1 MSILAH
7 YRPHIRPNFL
17 LAYPVMLSM
26 LGQVMTGVADSVM
39 VGWTGAVP
47 LAASSLANIF
57 FSIPLFFG
65 VGVSYAITPL
75 VAQAEGA
82 YDEKKIIDTMKNG
95 SLINLITGFIL
106 VALIFSVEPFMH
118 SMGQPDD
125 VVTLAIPYLS
135 IIAISIIPTMIFQT
149 YRQFAEG
156 LQRTRVAMIIV
167 VGSNLLNIFL
177 NYLLIFGQYG
187 FPEMGLNGAG
197 WATLISRVV
206 MALSMMLYIYYGRK
220 YQSYKAGFSIGNYSR
235 SLINKMLHIGLP
247 AGSQFIFEAGAFGL
261 SAIMMGWLGTTALAA
276 HQIAIN
282 LATISYMTTSGLGAA
297 ATIRVGNFWGQCDTI
312 NLRASA
318 FTMIGMA
325 IVIMTAWALLFIF
338 GRFFL
343 PSLYIEDQSVIEL
356 SASLLIIAAF
366 FQLSDGIQVVT
377 AGALRGLQDVKIPS
391 LLIFVAYW
399 IIALPLGY
407 WLAFPLKMGPSG
419 IWIGLF
425 LGLTLTATAM
435 VVRFHKLSRKYGPDR
450 SLQLK
455 TRGS

>member
-1 MSILAH
+1 MSTLAH
-7 YRPHIRPNFL
+7 YRSHVRPNFL

-75 VAQAEGA
+75 VAQAEGSE
-82 YDEKKIIDTMKNG
+82 DEKKIIDVLKNG
-95 SLINLITGFIL
+95 SVINLMTGLIL
-106 VALIFSVEPFMH
+106 VSLIFSVEPFMH
-118 SMGQPDD
+118 AMGQPDD

-156 LQRTRVAMIIV
+156 LQRTRAAMIIV
-167 VGSNLLNIFL
+167 VGSNLLNILL
-177 NYLLIFGQYG
+177 NYLFIFGKYG

-197 WATLISRVV
+197 WATLIARTV
-206 MALSMMLYIYYGRK
+206 MALSMMLYVYFGRK
-220 YQSYKAGFSIGNYSR
+220 FQPYQAGFSFGNYSN
-235 SLINKMLHIGLP
+235 SLIKKMLHIGIP
-247 AGSQFIFEAGAFGL
+247 SGSQFIFEAGAFGF
-261 SAIMMGWLGTTALAA
+261 SALMMGWIGTTALAA

-297 ATIRVGNFWGQCDTI
+297 ATIRVGNFWGQRDTK

-318 FTMIGMA
+318 FTMIGIA
-325 IVIMTAWALLFIF
+325 ALLMTAWALLFIL
-338 GRFFL
+338 GRNFL
-343 PSLYIEDQSVIEL
+343 PSLYIEDLAVIEL
-356 SASLLIIAAF
+356 TASLLIIAAF

-391 LLIFVAYW
+391 VLTFVAYW
-399 IIALPLGY
+399 ILALPLGY
-407 WLAFPLKMGPSG
+407 WLAFPLQLGPFG
-419 IWIGLF
+419 IWIGL
-425 LGLTLTATAM
+425 LIGLTLTASAM
-435 VVRFHKLSRKYGPDR
+435 VVRFNRLSKRKNY
-450 SLQLK
+450 Q
-455 TRGS
+455 